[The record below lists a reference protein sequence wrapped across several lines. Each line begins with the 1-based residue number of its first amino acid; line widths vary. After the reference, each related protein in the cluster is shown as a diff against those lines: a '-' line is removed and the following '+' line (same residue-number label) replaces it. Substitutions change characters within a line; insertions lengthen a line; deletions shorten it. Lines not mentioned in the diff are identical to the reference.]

1 MPDPWFLVFSKE
13 CVDIWWKRSCP
24 LNDSCFLQVW
34 ENLFPVPSNCWVIF
48 RLGIPVS
55 VFAPKWQWSKWAG
68 WRGTKRGEWTQ
79 EMLNTRSHAVE
90 KNMTFQLADEWLIAD
105 DLKLQMTKD
114 FPLCSFDHC
123 TCGWL
128 DSSPWEWSYFFSQ
141 RKFFHFSPSCS
152 SFFLIFSFYF
162 FHMKLMFLTLF
173 FYLFLLYFFSL
184 ENVCLDSLFL
194 SSFMLYL
201 SLWTKILS
209 SLCLFPIS
217 FFCHAHTFPLLLS
230 FLSRYLCLQNHLN
243 VKVQNREH
251 LKTFHAHM
259 QKQITDGVRCQ

>member
-1 MPDPWFLVFSKE
+1 MIHASFRCGKICFQCLRTAESYSDWESQWVSLLP
-13 CVDIWWKRSCP
+13 
-24 LNDSCFLQVW
+24 NDNPHEASGLDGEVQREVS
-34 ENLFPVPSNCWVIF
+34 EPRRCWT
-48 RLGIPVS
+48 LGL
-55 VFAPKWQWSKWAG
+55 
-68 WRGTKRGEWTQ
+68 
-79 EMLNTRSHAVE
+79 MLLK

-141 RKFFHFSPSCS
+141 RKFFHFSPSCF

-209 SLCLFPIS
+209 SICLFPIS